1 MKANR
6 PDPQIFSARTMG
18 AAKRSAMMPGQWY
31 IALFLILAVGLS
43 ACGSKEEEKP
53 LDEVTVQ
60 LKWTHTAQFVGY
72 YAAEQNGD
80 YAAEGL
86 EVKFVEGGRGV
97 DPLAPVLSGA
107 AQFGLANPNELML
120 ARAEGKPVRAI
131 ATIFRRTPLVFFALA
146 ESGITGPQDF
156 VGKSIQVPGRARRLF
171 RTLIA
176 NVGVSPDQLTEL
188 DSLGVEALYSG
199 EVDVAVGF
207 VTDQVLVARQAGYQ
221 INVIFPDDYGVHT
234 YNDLIFTTDDF
245 IHANPDLATR
255 FLRASLKGWTY
266 AVENPTEIG
275 KMVAVYDPDAD
286 PSQEA
291 AKMEASL
298 PLVHTGEDHIGW
310 MKPEVW
316 AGMEHTLRQQGI
328 LDGAVE
334 LDKVYTME
342 FLHQIYE
349 SQEK

>member
-1 MKANR
+1 MFRQTRWIFAVLPVISVLVLLTLGCQTKEPER
-6 PDPQIFSARTMG
+6 PP
-18 AAKRSAMMPGQWY
+18 
-31 IALFLILAVGLS
+31 
-43 ACGSKEEEKP
+43 
-53 LDEVTVQ
+53 DEVTVQ
-60 LKWTHTAQFVGY
+60 LKWTHTAQFAGY

-107 AQFGLANPNELML
+107 TQFGLANPNELIL

-131 ATIFRRTPLVFFALA
+131 ATIFRRTPLVFFTLA

-156 VGKSIQVPGRARRLF
+156 VGKSIQVPSRARPLF

-176 NVGVSPDQLTEL
+176 NVGVSPDQLTEF
-188 DSLGVEALYSG
+188 DSLGLEALYSG
-199 EVDVAVGF
+199 EVDVALGF
-207 VTDQVLVARQAGYQ
+207 LTDQVLVARQAGYQ
-221 INVIFPDDYGVHT
+221 INVIFPDDYGVHN
-234 YNDLIFTTDDF
+234 YNDLIFSTEELID
-245 IHANPDLATR
+245 ANPDLVTR

-275 KMVAVYDPDAD
+275 KMVAAYDPDAD

-310 MKPEVW
+310 MKLEVW

-334 LDKVYTME
+334 LDRVYTME
-342 FLHQIYE
+342 FLRQIYE
-349 SQEK
+349 SQ